1 MHSFQKN
8 NNKEA
13 ERNSLKRISVV
24 QRSKS
29 HGRGISNDITT
40 MSKKSKRAKE
50 SLHKQLTALAESEIF
65 LQEKHIDKNKE
76 MLMMKR
82 KFRYHID
89 DDTRYLNCSKSQS
102 NNRLNTEKF

>member
-1 MHSFQKN
+1 M
-8 NNKEA
+8 
-13 ERNSLKRISVV
+13 KRILVV

-40 MSKKSKRAKE
+40 TSKKSKKAKE

-65 LQEKHIDKNKE
+65 LQEKHIGKNKE